1 MNLPLILIRKREAG
15 FTLVE
20 AIVVMVI
27 TGILAGIMV
36 LFIRRPV
43 QSYVDS
49 AARADMG
56 DVAELAL
63 RRMARE
69 LHTALPNSIRVTTLG
84 GLSLLEF
91 IPTKAGGLYL
101 AVEDNAGVT
110 LPALSFTN
118 AGALA
123 FNIVGPVPAAPYG
136 IAVSDSIVV
145 YNLGAGIQDADAYAD
160 ASGTGNS
167 NRAVVTLV
175 NGSTIS
181 FVDPYRAN
189 NNPFANAA
197 AAGRIPNT
205 SPTHRF
211 NVTTEPVTFAC
222 VNDVVNGR
230 GTLTRFWG
238 YGFSASQVDP
248 STLKDAGGAPRA
260 SSALM
265 ASNVLGC
272 QFSVTSTANQH
283 TGLVGMSIALARPAT
298 AGNALE
304 TVTLAHQIH
313 VDNTP

>member
-1 MNLPLILIRKREAG
+1 MSLPLILIRKREAG

-43 QSYVDS
+43 QAYVDS

-69 LHTALPNSIRVTTLG
+69 LHTALPNSIRVTTAG
-84 GLSLLEF
+84 GVSLLEF

-101 AVEDNAGVT
+101 AVEDNAGAA

-118 AGALA
+118 AGALT

-136 IAVSDSIVV
+136 IAVNDSIVV

-160 ASGTGNS
+160 ASGLGNS
-167 NRAVVTLV
+167 NRATVTQV
-175 NGSTIS
+175 NGATIS

-197 AAGRIPNT
+197 VAGRIPNT
-205 SPTHRF
+205 SPAHRF
-211 NVTTEPVTFAC
+211 NVATTPVTFAC
-222 VNDVVNGR
+222 VNNAAGR
-230 GTLTRFWG
+230 GTLTRFWA
-238 YGFSASQVDP
+238 YGFRAGQVNP
-248 STLKDAGGAPRA
+248 STLPNF
-260 SSALM
+260 SSALL

-272 QFSVTSTANQH
+272 QFSVASVANQH

-304 TVTLAHQIH
+304 TVTLAHQVH